1 MSRQAKRLAM
11 FSVLRRRRSPE
22 IAVGARYRRRD
33 ALHIVWEVYSLFVGT
48 DGLPYAG
55 IFCRSDTTRRKTVSR
70 SVLEHDDQYVRVLED

>member
-1 MSRQAKRLAM
+1 M

-33 ALHIVWEVYSLFVGT
+33 ALTIVWEVYSLFIGT

-55 IFCRSDTTRRKTVSR
+55 IFCLADTTRRKTVSR
-70 SVLEHDDQYVRVLED
+70 SVLEHDGQYIRVLDD

>member
-1 MSRQAKRLAM
+1 M

-33 ALHIVWEVYSLFVGT
+33 APHIVWEVYSLFVGT

-55 IFCRSDTTRRKTVSR
+55 IFCLSDTTRRKTVSR
-70 SVLEHDDQYVRVLED
+70 SVLEHDDQYLRVLED